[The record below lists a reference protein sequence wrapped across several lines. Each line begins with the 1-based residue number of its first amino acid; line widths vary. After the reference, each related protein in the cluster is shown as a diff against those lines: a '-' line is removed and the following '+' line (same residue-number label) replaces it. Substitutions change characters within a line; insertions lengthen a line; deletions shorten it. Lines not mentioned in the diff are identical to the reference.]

1 MSPNPLTTSDYM
13 GAPKATF
20 HALHLLLHLPLFQKV
35 LRVSQA
41 DVNTQIIFNC
51 QMGRGRTTTGMVIA
65 TLVYLNRIG
74 ASDDASRE
82 KRHKAI
88 EGSLRVSSVLLKQS
102 YEKTSILRRMSLGQ
116 IDGEPRGEGLMREDT
131 DFRYKAHVALEWE
144 SGYGDLGFALCREM
158 TMEKHVVLEG
168 GWKRIPR
175 SNSIGRVSDCLSNLN
190 DTLANSEE
198 AIRRGEYT
206 VIRSLIRVLEGG
218 VEGKRQVDKVIDK
231 CSSMQ
236 NLREAIA
243 IYRNSIL
250 RQPDEMKKEAA
261 LSFFVEYLERYY
273 FLICF
278 AVYLHTQ
285 RDALFAGSSAHCS
298 FSDWMKARPE
308 LYSIIRRLLR
318 RDPMGAL
325 GYASLEPSR
334 AKLVD
339 SADNRPSEMGQVAAL
354 RNGEVLGPQTVLKS
368 DHCPGCQ
375 HPGLPEILEGAPNF
389 REIPGFPVYG
399 VANPTVSG
407 IRSVIQRI
415 GSSKG
420 GRPVFWHNMREEPVI
435 YINGKPFVLR
445 EVERPYKNMLEYTG
459 IDRERVEKMEARLK
473 DDIMREADRYHGAIM
488 VIHETDDGQIF
499 DAWEHVSSDA
509 VQTPVEVFK
518 CLEADGFPIKYARVP
533 ITDGKAPKSSD
544 FDVLSSNIASA
555 SKDTAFVFN
564 CQMGIGRTTTGTVT
578 ACLLKLRIDHGRPIR
593 VLHDASNPD
602 LGGGMSSDDESEGQ
616 LNPPASLVLK
626 SRPQTHTNDAFG
638 INDILLL
645 WKITRLFDNGV
656 ECREAL
662 DAIIDRCS
670 ALQNI
675 RQAVLQYRKLF
686 NQQHNEPRERRVAL
700 NRGAEYLERYFRLI
714 AFAAYLGSEAFDGF
728 CGQGES
734 RMTFKD
740 WLHQRPEVQAM
751 KWSIRLRPGRFF
763 TIPEELRAPHESQHG
778 DAVMEAIVKDRNGS
792 VLGKGSILK
801 MYFFPG
807 QRTSSHIQI
816 HGAPH
821 VYRVDGYPIYSMAT
835 PTIAGAKEML
845 SYLGAK
851 QTSKEKI
858 AKRVI
863 LTDLREEAVVYIN
876 GTPFVL
882 RELNKPVESLKH
894 VGITGPLVEHLE
906 ARLKDDI
913 QCEIRQSGGR
923 MLLHREEYNPTSN
936 QVSIIGY
943 WENIFVDDVKTPA
956 EVYASLKC
964 EGYDI
969 TYRRIPLTR
978 EKEALSSDIDA
989 IQYCKDD
996 SAGAYLFVSHTGFG
1010 GIAYAMAIICLRLE
1024 AEAKLS
1030 LDIQRPFGSTGLP
1043 CSSVE
1048 NFDVQ
1053 ISDDEAGRMGDYR
1066 DILSLTRVLV
1076 HGPESK
1082 THVDAVI
1089 ERKGCG
1095 LPSIALSDSVTTL
1108 VKDSEMVEEVD
1119 HVFHMKG
1126 RILILVNGNPS
1137 GLLGRSRHLAE
1148 DSLSPMLF
1156 ILFLSIFQR
1165 CAGAGHLGEDIVQ
1178 YSQELERKLD
1188 EDEERRAYV
1197 MDMGIRALRRYFF
1210 LITFRSYLY
1219 SSSPAEMIFSEWMDA
1234 RPELG
1239 HLLTVEMICSGGG
1252 NGRWTLTTMVV
1263 VVVMVEMIGVMVS
1276 VMMVPIDSGGDGCD
1290 GEVDS
1295 LVVMVDSDGGV
1306 AAVIV
1311 TVVVTMDI
1319 FIMIEVACVIAV
1331 DSTKASRR
1339 YRSVRKPLYLD
1350 VSTTNKTR
1358 TSRARVKVQ
1367 LDLMAER
1374 HQYMIME
1381 IENELTKEKRSIKVK
1396 IKYDMILTYCTKYSL
1411 QGHEMEECR
1420 VFHPELR
1427 QVVEKPTE
1435 DNQQNHTQPQQNK
1448 RGIAKKKKEI
1458 RENSADME
1466 GITDE
1471 GNNQVVIHMQGQK
1484 NKSLNRLVM
1493 VQNTFPTN
1501 EREERHLS
1509 CSKQIATTY
1518 NSLVMIDISLDVDET
1533 IRWRNNKRN
1542 NILRNMLTHNIGK
1555 VQIVAQLKDGNNQ
1568 STSQLADAELKDV
1581 DLSPRDLN
1589 LIKYAKKGKKQGTG
1603 EANLPSRTQPR
1614 KNKGSQKT
1622 KNS

>member
-1 MSPNPLTTSDYM
+1 
-13 GAPKATF
+13 
-20 HALHLLLHLPLFQKV
+20 
-35 LRVSQA
+35 
-41 DVNTQIIFNC
+41 
-51 QMGRGRTTTGMVIA
+51 MGRGRTTTGMVIA

-74 ASDDASRE
+74 AS
-82 KRHKAI
+82 
-88 EGSLRVSSVLLKQS
+88 G
-102 YEKTSILRRMSLGQ
+102 
-116 IDGEPRGEGLMREDT
+116 
-131 DFRYKAHVALEWE
+131 
-144 SGYGDLGFALCREM
+144 
-158 TMEKHVVLEG
+158 
-168 GWKRIPR
+168 IPR
-175 SNSIGRVSDCLSNLN
+175 SNSIGRVSDCISNLN

-250 RQPDEMKKEAA
+250 RQPDEMKREAA

-325 GYASLEPSR
+325 GYVSLEPSL

-339 SADNRPSEMGQVAAL
+339 STDDRPSEMGQVAAL

-473 DDIMREADRYHGAIM
+473 DDIMREAERYQGAIM

-533 ITDGKAPKSSD
+533 ITDGKAPRSSD
-544 FDVLSSNIASA
+544 FDVLSFNIASA

-578 ACLLKLRIDHGRPIR
+578 ACLLKLRIDCGRPIR

-602 LGGGMSSDDESEGQ
+602 LGGDMSSGDESEGQ
-616 LNPPASLVLK
+616 SHPPAPLVLK

-763 TIPEELRAPHESQHG
+763 TIPEELRAAHESQHG

-845 SYLGAK
+845 TYLGAN
-851 QTSKEKI
+851 QTSKERF

-894 VGITGPLVEHLE
+894 VGITGSLVEHLE

-923 MLLHREEYNPTSN
+923 MLLHREEFNPTSN

-956 EVYASLKC
+956 EVYASLKY

-969 TYRRIPLTR
+969 IYRRIPLTR
-978 EKEALSSDIDA
+978 EKDALSSDIDA

-996 SAGAYLFVSHTGFG
+996 AAGSYLFVSHTGFG

-1024 AEAKLS
+1024 AEVKLS
-1030 LDIQRPFGSTGLP
+1030 LDIHRPFESTGLP
-1043 CSSVE
+1043 CSPLE
-1048 NFDVQ
+1048 NFNVQ
-1053 ISDDEAGRMGDYR
+1053 ISDEEAQKMGDYR

-1082 THVDAVI
+1082 TDVDAVI
-1089 ERKGCG
+1089 E
-1095 LPSIALSDSVTTL
+1095 
-1108 VKDSEMVEEVD
+1108 
-1119 HVFHMKG
+1119 
-1126 RILILVNGNPS
+1126 
-1137 GLLGRSRHLAE
+1137 
-1148 DSLSPMLF
+1148 
-1156 ILFLSIFQR
+1156 R

-1188 EDEERRAYV
+1188 DDEERRAYL

-1219 SSSPAEMIFSEWMDA
+1219 SSSPAELTFKEWMDA

-1239 HLLTVEMICSGGG
+1239 HLC
-1252 NGRWTLTTMVV
+1252 N
-1263 VVVMVEMIGVMVS
+1263 
-1276 VMMVPIDSGGDGCD
+1276 
-1290 GEVDS
+1290 
-1295 LVVMVDSDGGV
+1295 
-1306 AAVIV
+1306 
-1311 TVVVTMDI
+1311 
-1319 FIMIEVACVIAV
+1319 
-1331 DSTKASRR
+1331 
-1339 YRSVRKPLYLD
+1339 
-1350 VSTTNKTR
+1350 N
-1358 TSRARVKVQ
+1358 
-1367 LDLMAER
+1367 
-1374 HQYMIME
+1374 
-1381 IENELTKEKRSIKVK
+1381 
-1396 IKYDMILTYCTKYSL
+1396 
-1411 QGHEMEECR
+1411 
-1420 VFHPELR
+1420 LR
-1427 QVVEKPTE
+1427 
-1435 DNQQNHTQPQQNK
+1435 
-1448 RGIAKKKKEI
+1448 I
-1458 RENSADME
+1458 
-1466 GITDE
+1466 
-1471 GNNQVVIHMQGQK
+1471 
-1484 NKSLNRLVM
+1484 
-1493 VQNTFPTN
+1493 
-1501 EREERHLS
+1501 
-1509 CSKQIATTY
+1509 
-1518 NSLVMIDISLDVDET
+1518 
-1533 IRWRNNKRN
+1533 
-1542 NILRNMLTHNIGK
+1542 
-1555 VQIVAQLKDGNNQ
+1555 
-1568 STSQLADAELKDV
+1568 
-1581 DLSPRDLN
+1581 
-1589 LIKYAKKGKKQGTG
+1589 
-1603 EANLPSRTQPR
+1603 
-1614 KNKGSQKT
+1614 
-1622 KNS
+1622 

>member
-1 MSPNPLTTSDYM
+1 MRSMSIPKEPEQVMKRRDGSVLGKKTILKSDHFPGCQNKRLSPHID
-13 GAPKATF
+13 GAPNYRKADS
-20 HALHLLLHLPLFQKV
+20 LHVHGVAIPTVEGIQNVLDHIGTQLSGKKTHILWINLREEPVLYINGRPFVLREVERPFSNLEYTGINRTRVEEMEDRLKEDVLQEAARYGNKILVTDELPDGQMVDQWEPVTYDSVKTPLQVYEELQSKEYLVEYERVPITDEKSPKELDFDILV
-35 LRVSQA
+35 HRVSQA
-41 DVNTQIIFNC
+41 DVKTQIIFNC

-74 ASDDASRE
+74 AS
-82 KRHKAI
+82 
-88 EGSLRVSSVLLKQS
+88 G
-102 YEKTSILRRMSLGQ
+102 
-116 IDGEPRGEGLMREDT
+116 
-131 DFRYKAHVALEWE
+131 
-144 SGYGDLGFALCREM
+144 
-158 TMEKHVVLEG
+158 
-168 GWKRIPR
+168 IPR
-175 SNSIGRVSDCLSNLN
+175 SNSIGRVSDCMSNLN

-243 IYRNSIL
+243 TYRNSIL
-250 RQPDEMKKEAA
+250 RQPDEMKREAA

-325 GYASLEPSR
+325 GYVSLEPSL

-339 SADNRPSEMGQVAAL
+339 STDDRPSEMGQVAAL

-473 DDIMREADRYHGAIM
+473 DDIMREAERYQGAIM

-518 CLEADGFPIKYARVP
+518 CLEADSFPIKYARVP
-533 ITDGKAPKSSD
+533 ITDGKAPRSSD
-544 FDVLSSNIASA
+544 FDVLSLNIASA
-555 SKDTAFVFN
+555 SKDTGFVFN

-578 ACLLKLRIDHGRPIR
+578 ACLLKLRIDRGKPIR

-602 LGGGMSSDDESEGQ
+602 LGSDMSSGDESEGQ
-616 LNPPASLVLK
+616 SHPPASLVLK

-845 SYLGAK
+845 TYLGAN
-851 QTSKEKI
+851 QTSKERF

-894 VGITGPLVEHLE
+894 VGITGSLVEHLE

-913 QCEIRQSGGR
+913 QCEIKQSGGR
-923 MLLHREEYNPTSN
+923 MLLHREEFNPTSN

-956 EVYASLKC
+956 EVYASLKY

-996 SAGAYLFVSHTGFG
+996 AAGSYLFVSHTGFG

-1030 LDIQRPFGSTGLP
+1030 LDIHRPFESIGLP
-1043 CSSVE
+1043 CSPLE
-1048 NFDVQ
+1048 NFNVQ
-1053 ISDDEAGRMGDYR
+1053 ISDGEARKMGDYR

-1082 THVDAVI
+1082 TDVDAVI
-1089 ERKGCG
+1089 E
-1095 LPSIALSDSVTTL
+1095 
-1108 VKDSEMVEEVD
+1108 
-1119 HVFHMKG
+1119 
-1126 RILILVNGNPS
+1126 
-1137 GLLGRSRHLAE
+1137 
-1148 DSLSPMLF
+1148 
-1156 ILFLSIFQR
+1156 R

-1188 EDEERRAYV
+1188 EDEERRAYL

-1219 SSSPAEMIFSEWMDA
+1219 SSSPAELTFKEWMDA

-1239 HLLTVEMICSGGG
+1239 HLC
-1252 NGRWTLTTMVV
+1252 N
-1263 VVVMVEMIGVMVS
+1263 
-1276 VMMVPIDSGGDGCD
+1276 
-1290 GEVDS
+1290 
-1295 LVVMVDSDGGV
+1295 
-1306 AAVIV
+1306 
-1311 TVVVTMDI
+1311 
-1319 FIMIEVACVIAV
+1319 
-1331 DSTKASRR
+1331 
-1339 YRSVRKPLYLD
+1339 
-1350 VSTTNKTR
+1350 N
-1358 TSRARVKVQ
+1358 
-1367 LDLMAER
+1367 
-1374 HQYMIME
+1374 
-1381 IENELTKEKRSIKVK
+1381 
-1396 IKYDMILTYCTKYSL
+1396 
-1411 QGHEMEECR
+1411 
-1420 VFHPELR
+1420 LR
-1427 QVVEKPTE
+1427 
-1435 DNQQNHTQPQQNK
+1435 
-1448 RGIAKKKKEI
+1448 I
-1458 RENSADME
+1458 
-1466 GITDE
+1466 
-1471 GNNQVVIHMQGQK
+1471 
-1484 NKSLNRLVM
+1484 
-1493 VQNTFPTN
+1493 
-1501 EREERHLS
+1501 
-1509 CSKQIATTY
+1509 
-1518 NSLVMIDISLDVDET
+1518 
-1533 IRWRNNKRN
+1533 
-1542 NILRNMLTHNIGK
+1542 
-1555 VQIVAQLKDGNNQ
+1555 
-1568 STSQLADAELKDV
+1568 
-1581 DLSPRDLN
+1581 
-1589 LIKYAKKGKKQGTG
+1589 
-1603 EANLPSRTQPR
+1603 
-1614 KNKGSQKT
+1614 
-1622 KNS
+1622 

>member
-1 MSPNPLTTSDYM
+1 MRSMSIPKEPEQVMKRRDGSVLGKKTILKSDHFPGCQNRRLSPHIDGAPNYRKAGSSHVHGVAIPTVEGIQNVLDHIGAQLSGKKTHFLWINLREEPVIYINGRPFVLREVERPFSNLEYTGINRKRVEQMEDRLKEDVLLEAARYGNKILVTDELPDGQMVDQWEPVTSDSVKTPLQVYEELQ
-13 GAPKATF
+13 AQEYLVDYERVPITDEKSPKELDF
-20 HALHLLLHLPLFQKV
+20 DILV

-51 QMGRGRTTTGMVIA
+51 QMGRGRTTTGMVIS

-74 ASDDASRE
+74 AS
-82 KRHKAI
+82 
-88 EGSLRVSSVLLKQS
+88 G
-102 YEKTSILRRMSLGQ
+102 
-116 IDGEPRGEGLMREDT
+116 
-131 DFRYKAHVALEWE
+131 
-144 SGYGDLGFALCREM
+144 
-158 TMEKHVVLEG
+158 
-168 GWKRIPR
+168 IPR
-175 SNSIGRVSDCLSNLN
+175 SNSIGRVSDCVSNLN
-190 DTLANSEE
+190 DTLPNSEE
-198 AIRRGEYT
+198 AIRRGEYA

-250 RQPDEMKKEAA
+250 RQPDEMKREAA

-285 RDALFAGSSAHCS
+285 RDALFSRSSAQCS

-325 GYASLEPSR
+325 GYASLKPSL

-339 SADNRPSEMGQVAAL
+339 TADSRPCEMGQVAAL

-399 VANPTVSG
+399 VANPTVNG

-420 GRPVFWHNMREEPVI
+420 GHPVFWHNMREEPVI

-473 DDIMREADRYHGAIM
+473 DDIMREADRYQGAIM

-544 FDVLSSNIASA
+544 FDLLTFNIASA

-564 CQMGIGRTTTGTVT
+564 CQMGIGRTTTGTVI
-578 ACLLKLRIDHGRPIR
+578 ACLLKSRIDHGRPIR
-593 VLHDASNPD
+593 VLNDASNPD
-602 LGGGMSSDDESEGQ
+602 VGGDMSSGDESEGEAH
-616 LNPPASLVLK
+616 PPALLVSK
-626 SRPQTHTNDAFG
+626 NRPQIDSNDAFG

-675 RQAVLQYRKLF
+675 RQAVLQYRKLC
-686 NQQHNEPRERRVAL
+686 NQQHIEPRERRVAL

-807 QRTSSHIQI
+807 QRISSHIQI

-821 VYRVDGYPIYSMAT
+821 VYKVDGHPIYSMAT

-845 SYLGAK
+845 TYLGAE
-851 QTSKEKI
+851 QTSKERV
-858 AKRVI
+858 AKRVV

-882 RELNKPVESLKH
+882 RELDKPVESLKH
-894 VGITGPLVEHLE
+894 VGITGSLVEHLE

-913 QCEIRQSGGR
+913 LSEIRQSGGR
-923 MLLHREEYNPTSN
+923 MLLHREEYSPSLN

-956 EVYASLKC
+956 EVYASLKY

-969 TYRRIPLTR
+969 IYRRIPLTR
-978 EKEALSSDIDA
+978 EREALPTDIDA
-989 IQYCKDD
+989 IQYCKDGA
-996 SAGAYLFVSHTGFG
+996 AGSYLFVSHTGFG

-1030 LDIQRPFGSTGLP
+1030 LDIHRPFEGTVLP
-1043 CSSVE
+1043 CPPLESF
-1048 NFDVQ
+1048 NVQ
-1053 ISDDEAGRMGDYR
+1053 NSNEEARKMGDYR

-1082 THVDAVI
+1082 TDVDIVI
-1089 ERKGCG
+1089 E
-1095 LPSIALSDSVTTL
+1095 
-1108 VKDSEMVEEVD
+1108 
-1119 HVFHMKG
+1119 
-1126 RILILVNGNPS
+1126 
-1137 GLLGRSRHLAE
+1137 
-1148 DSLSPMLF
+1148 
-1156 ILFLSIFQR
+1156 R
-1165 CAGAGHLGEDIVQ
+1165 CAGAGHLREDIVE
-1178 YSQELERKLD
+1178 YAKELEKNLD
-1188 EDEERRAYV
+1188 EDEERRAYL

-1219 SSSPAEMIFSEWMDA
+1219 CCSPAEITFSKWMDA

-1239 HLLTVEMICSGGG
+1239 HLC
-1252 NGRWTLTTMVV
+1252 N
-1263 VVVMVEMIGVMVS
+1263 
-1276 VMMVPIDSGGDGCD
+1276 
-1290 GEVDS
+1290 
-1295 LVVMVDSDGGV
+1295 
-1306 AAVIV
+1306 
-1311 TVVVTMDI
+1311 
-1319 FIMIEVACVIAV
+1319 
-1331 DSTKASRR
+1331 
-1339 YRSVRKPLYLD
+1339 
-1350 VSTTNKTR
+1350 N
-1358 TSRARVKVQ
+1358 
-1367 LDLMAER
+1367 
-1374 HQYMIME
+1374 
-1381 IENELTKEKRSIKVK
+1381 
-1396 IKYDMILTYCTKYSL
+1396 
-1411 QGHEMEECR
+1411 
-1420 VFHPELR
+1420 LR
-1427 QVVEKPTE
+1427 
-1435 DNQQNHTQPQQNK
+1435 
-1448 RGIAKKKKEI
+1448 
-1458 RENSADME
+1458 
-1466 GITDE
+1466 
-1471 GNNQVVIHMQGQK
+1471 
-1484 NKSLNRLVM
+1484 
-1493 VQNTFPTN
+1493 
-1501 EREERHLS
+1501 
-1509 CSKQIATTY
+1509 
-1518 NSLVMIDISLDVDET
+1518 IDI
-1533 IRWRNNKRN
+1533 
-1542 NILRNMLTHNIGK
+1542 
-1555 VQIVAQLKDGNNQ
+1555 
-1568 STSQLADAELKDV
+1568 
-1581 DLSPRDLN
+1581 
-1589 LIKYAKKGKKQGTG
+1589 
-1603 EANLPSRTQPR
+1603 
-1614 KNKGSQKT
+1614 
-1622 KNS
+1622 